1 MRSGSSGHDERG
13 WTPAQHP
20 YSGRGPQP
28 PREDV
33 PLGPEISWPNGFR
46 QIDRGHQQAP
56 AYQQPAMDDYGY
68 GDPGYADPSY
78 DGDGGYYAPP
88 GPPAPAPLP
97 PTPGLVAPPQYHS
110 APPAH
115 EPPAYQPPAYQPP
128 QPQYDIAPAAYQ
140 LPPGSSMAPDPIY
153 PVTGAQEIYRDPGES
168 GYPVESGY
176 REPDYAGSRYD
187 EPRQADPRLE
197 GLRYDELHYDDT
209 RSGGQYEDPDY
220 DQSRYDEPLDDEA
233 WFAELRRGGPA
244 FGPNP
249 GGPAGPGAGSG
260 PGPGPN
266 SGSGG
271 FQSAPVYDR
280 SPGFPPSPANGN
292 GTGNENGRGYD
303 TPRMSVVPAKGPG
316 SPAGPA
322 GPIGPGS
329 QMGPARGSVAVQ
341 PGLAYQ
347 TTPAFPHAPAFQQR
361 PAGVGRGPGGPGFAS
376 QPQAGPM
383 PMPPMAALPPGQVSV
398 LTPPV
403 GSRFDTRDAPQAR
416 PFSAPAPA
424 GPPPVSGPMPTM
436 PRPEPQ
442 AGLGPDTVA
451 WDMTAEVDELEVIE
465 EYWDAEDGDGGYA
478 ALLHDLETDPE
489 PRDYLRD
496 TGPQPAIRQ
505 DPRRDPRKLDPR
517 RMGRRRSGSND
528 HRLWLGLGGVVVVAA
543 AAIFGIIK
551 LEFPPAG
558 PSHELVT
565 PASVETYQWA
575 PALEKKSDLPAL
587 RKEFSQQLGIPISQV
602 VSREYESGAA
612 PGGSTPEI
620 VMYLGGHLPNQSP
633 ADSLRNFQQKYK
645 NAVQVNA
652 GPMGGVAVCVETALG
667 TTNSVAQCAW
677 FDDDSVGVLD
687 SPTMTTSQLAS
698 VMLQYRPEV
707 ELTKK

>member
-13 WTPAQHP
+13 WSPAQHP

-46 QIDRGHQQAP
+46 QLDRGHQQAP

-88 GPPAPAPLP
+88 APPAPGPVRGP
-97 PTPGLVAPPQYHS
+97 VTPPQYSS
-110 APPAH
+110 APPAY
-115 EPPAYQPPAYQPP
+115 EPPAYQPPAYEPAP
-128 QPQYDIAPAAYQ
+128 PQYDAAPAAYQ
-140 LPPGSSMAPDPIY
+140 LPPGASMAPDPVY
-153 PVTGAQEIYRDPGES
+153 PVTGAQEIYR
-168 GYPVESGY
+168 
-176 REPDYAGSRYD
+176 EPDHVGSRYD
-187 EPRQADPRLE
+187 EPRQSDPRLE

-209 RSGGQYEDPDY
+209 GSGGQFDDPDY

-249 GGPAGPGAGSG
+249 GGPNPGGPAG
-260 PGPGPN
+260 PGPGPAGN
-266 SGSGG
+266 GR
-271 FQSAPVYDR
+271 FQPAPVYDR
-280 SPGFPPSPANGN
+280 SPGYPPAPAPAPANGN
-292 GTGNENGRGYD
+292 GNENGRGYD

-316 SPAGPA
+316 GPA
-322 GPIGPGS
+322 GPGS
-329 QMGPARGSVAVQ
+329 PMGPARGSVAVQ
-341 PGLAYQ
+341 PGLAHQ
-347 TTPAFPHAPAFQQR
+347 TTPTFPHAPGFQQ
-361 PAGVGRGPGGPGFAS
+361 GVGRGPSGPGFAG
-376 QPQAGPM
+376 QPQAGPA
-383 PMPPMAALPPGQVSV
+383 PMAPIAPIAPIAPAAALPPGPVSV
-398 LTPPV
+398 LTPPA

-436 PRPEPQ
+436 PRPEAP

-451 WDMTAEVDELEVIE
+451 WDMTAEVDQLEVIG

-505 DPRRDPRKLDPR
+505 DTRRHDPRKLDPR
-517 RMGRRRSGSND
+517 RIDPRRIGRRRSGSND

-565 PASVETYQWA
+565 PASVVSYQWS
-575 PALEKKSDLPAL
+575 PALEKKSDLAAL

-612 PGGSTPEI
+612 PGASTPEI

-633 ADSLRNFQQKYK
+633 ANSLANFQQKYK

-652 GPMGGVAVCVETALG
+652 GPMGGDAVCVETALG

-687 SPTMTTSQLAS
+687 SPTMTISQLAS
-698 VMLQYRPEV
+698 VMLRFRPEV
-707 ELTKK
+707 ELTRK